1 MRPLG
6 NPVIGVPQGKDLDKH
21 IAMRIADERK
31 AIKLLH
37 DTIRKTDNPVIR
49 LLLSQLTFDS
59 AKHEYMLKIVLELL
73 KTPPEACI
81 EAEDE
86 AFREVMEQHIKVER
100 AMITG
105 FEQVVDR
112 ITDKR
117 IRFILQDII
126 SDEKRHHAITKR
138 VYDLACEGE
147 ATGDDAWWDFL
158 FRYSRLSG

>member
-1 MRPLG
+1 MK
-6 NPVIGVPQGKDLDKH
+6 VPQGKDLDQH
-21 IAMRIADERK
+21 IAMRIADEKK

-37 DTIRKTDNPVIR
+37 DSIRKTDNPVIR
-49 LLLSQLTFDS
+49 LLLSQLAFDS

-73 KTPPEACI
+73 KTSPETGI
-81 EAEDE
+81 EAKD
-86 AFREVMEQHIKVER
+86 ADFREVMKTHIKVER
-100 AMITG
+100 AMIKG

-112 ITDKR
+112 IKDRR

-138 VYDLACEGE
+138 IYDLACEGE
-147 ATGDDAWWDFL
+147 ATRDDAWWDFL